1 MKMNEQIEDGRF
13 PVVLRRYVPALFLIT
28 ACMTPSEKRDMQ
40 SDMFNVQTRLLNL
53 EQSLGETSKKAETTG
68 DSAAKRLASTSASL
82 EKMTRDIQQMRG
94 DIDGLRIGVV
104 TGQMPG
110 SNPEDGSVAQSIS
123 QINERLDG
131 IEQAQQELLDALSK
145 SGIKKG
151 SSTARKSSG
160 GGPKGAEDLQKA
172 FDEKK
177 YKLVVDEAPRLIK
190 AGGNGK
196 EQSAF
201 LLAESLFKLGKLRD
215 AALKYNDFIESKPSA
230 KYLPTAK
237 MRIGDCFR
245 HLGDGVTA
253 KLYYEELIKEF
264 PDTDEAVKAKERL
277 AETKG

>member
-1 MKMNEQIEDGRF
+1 MC
-13 PVVLRRYVPALFLIT
+13 LRRYALAWPSVLLLLT

-40 SDMFNVQTRLLNL
+40 NDMFNVQTRLLSL
-53 EQSLGETSKKAETTG
+53 EQSLGETSKEAKNTG
-68 DSAAKRLASTSASL
+68 DSAAKRLATTSASM

-110 SNPEDGSVAQSIS
+110 ANPEDGSVAQSLSTIT
-123 QINERLDG
+123 ERLDG

-151 SSTARKSSG
+151 AAAKKTSSG
-160 GGPKGAEDLQKA
+160 GAKGAVDLQKA
-172 FDEKK
+172 FDAKK
-177 YKLVVDEAPRLIK
+177 FKQVVDDAPRLIK

-196 EQSAF
+196 EQASF

-253 KLYYEELIKEF
+253 KLYYDELIKEF

-277 AETKG
+277 AELKG